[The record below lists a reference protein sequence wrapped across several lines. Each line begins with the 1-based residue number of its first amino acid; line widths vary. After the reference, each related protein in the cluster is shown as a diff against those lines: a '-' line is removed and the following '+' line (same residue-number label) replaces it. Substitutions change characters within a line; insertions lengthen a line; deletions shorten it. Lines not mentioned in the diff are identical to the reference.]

1 MLQQIEHSMET
12 NLFNQRHTKAVLE
25 NERMIVNRKVADVKG
40 ENAQMS
46 REISRNKMFN
56 KKDEERKEKKERQD
70 KINTAIKEFN
80 KEIEEHDILLDR
92 EKRRLEDKNL
102 VKKQL
107 EIVRQLQ

>member
-1 MLQQIEHSMET
+1 MET
-12 NLFNQRHTKAVLE
+12 KLYNERHTKSVLDG
-25 NERMIVNRKVADVKG
+25 ERQVVFKKVSDHKG
-40 ENAQMS
+40 QNAQMS

-80 KEIEEHDILLDR
+80 KDIEEHDILLDR

>member
-56 KKDEERKEKKERQD
+56 KKDEERKEKRRGRTRSTQPLKSSTR
-70 KINTAIKEFN
+70 
-80 KEIEEHDILLDR
+80 ILKSMTSSLIGKSAD
-92 EKRRLEDKNL
+92 
-102 VKKQL
+102 
-107 EIVRQLQ
+107 

>member
-1 MLQQIEHSMET
+1 
-12 NLFNQRHTKAVLE
+12 
-25 NERMIVNRKVADVKG
+25 
-40 ENAQMS
+40 MS

-102 VKKQL
+102 VKK
-107 EIVRQLQ
+107 